1 MHTVWTRA
9 NAVFMAA
16 FTAMSIMCTLTTLT
30 TFLHTPAPV
39 VHTLSLN
46 QVHSLKRYRD
56 KTDRAVLS
64 FDLDA
69 DLSSV
74 FNWNT
79 KQLFVYVV
87 AEYASASNVKNEVVV
102 WDAIVPTRHDAH
114 LVREHE
120 NVKYFL
126 ADQYDELRNTE
137 VTLKLKWDVMPVC
150 GQLFQYGDGATT
162 FQLPGSYFGATSK
175 N

>member
-9 NAVFMAA
+9 NAIFTAA
-16 FTAMSIMCTLTTLT
+16 FTAMAIMCSLTTLT

-39 VHTLSLN
+39 VHNLSLN
-46 QVHSLKRYRD
+46 QIHSLRQFRD

-64 FDLDA
+64 FDVDA

-74 FNWNT
+74 FNWNV

-87 AEYASASNVKNEVVV
+87 AEYVSATNVKNEVVV
-102 WDAIVPTRHDAH
+102 WDLIIPTRDEARIAR
-114 LVREHE
+114 VNE

-126 ADQYDELRNTE
+126 ADQYNELRG
-137 VTLKLKWDVMPVC
+137 VDVQLKLKWDAMPVC
-150 GQLFQYGDGATT
+150 GQLFQYGLGSTGFA
-162 FQLPGSYFGATSK
+162 LPAKYIGTSK
-175 N
+175 KV